1 MRPSLKLV
9 LPAAAVAAVAAA
21 SPLASAS
28 ASRTRVLSPSATLAG
43 SVLPSVRHSALLG
56 QARPT
61 APVRVAL
68 ILRPSHPALLAKLA
82 ARSSGRPGLS
92 QTLIDGLFRPAPSVR
107 SAVADYMRSRGFAHV
122 ASGFLGMS
130 FTGTAAQADAAFGV
144 TLANYRLASG
154 IGYRAP
160 SGAVHLPAS
169 IAPHVLSVDG
179 LSTLPLEQ
187 PAGVKHANQQPNTSL
202 NDCAGADNAQNGTGA
217 LQPQDLAAANAY
229 DSQPLVTGGE
239 RRQRSGRRAGRVLE
253 LHGRLTTRRY
263 QTCYGT
269 SVNVHKVSVNGG
281 NRSTAGGD
289 EVALDQEVLA
299 GEAPG
304 LDNI

>member
-1 MRPSLKLV
+1 M
-9 LPAAAVAAVAAA
+9 
-21 SPLASAS
+21 
-28 ASRTRVLSPSATLAG
+28 LSPSATLAG

-56 QARPT
+56 RARPT
-61 APVRVAL
+61 APVRVSL

-107 SAVADYMRSRGFAHV
+107 SAVAGYMRSRGFAHV

-187 PAGVKHANQQPNTSL
+187 PAGVKHANQQPTDL
-202 NDCAGADNAQNGTGA
+202 AAGLRRRRIARRSPGA
-217 LQPQDLAAANAY
+217 LQPRRPCGGKRLRLAAA
-229 DSQPLVTGGE
+229 
-239 RRQRSGRRAGRVLE
+239 R
-253 LHGRLTTRRY
+253 
-263 QTCYGT
+263 
-269 SVNVHKVSVNGG
+269 
-281 NRSTAGGD
+281 
-289 EVALDQEVLA
+289 
-299 GEAPG
+299 
-304 LDNI
+304 